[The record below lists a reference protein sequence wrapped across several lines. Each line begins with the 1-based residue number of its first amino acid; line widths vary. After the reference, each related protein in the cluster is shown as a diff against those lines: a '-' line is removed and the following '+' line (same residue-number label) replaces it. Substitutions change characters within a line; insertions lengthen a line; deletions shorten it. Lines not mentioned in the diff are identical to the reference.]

1 MLIAQLLATIDATR
15 AINSRMLGCA
25 SVRDDTVSEWA
36 NKWARTWFVL

>member
-15 AINSRMLGCA
+15 AINRMLGCA